1 MSDLNIDQIVGNNIK
16 NIDKIDIIA
25 LNNLVDFLKLEP
37 LISQEFSSQKLEPI
51 LKPTDQVFNRDNTIK
66 DKLAAK
72 IAANEAA
79 AQNTPISQFI
89 LNLQARV
96 YSQIAAQVT
105 NQLFKSDATSGSFEL
120 TGGAFVSWVVN
131 NGNATLTIFDPVLN
145 STTTLT
151 IPVGSLVLAA
161 PGGP

>member
-1 MSDLNIDQIVGNNIK
+1 MK
-16 NIDKIDIIA
+16 
-25 LNNLVDFLKLEP
+25 P
-37 LISQEFSSQKLEPI
+37 LILLLIVSTAAHAAELTHAFKSPTFTGVGYSSHMLTMQSLSY
-51 LKPTDQVFNRDNTIK
+51 NRDNTIK

>member
-1 MSDLNIDQIVGNNIK
+1 MK
-16 NIDKIDIIA
+16 NATRTMLLLMITI
-25 LNNLVDFLKLEP
+25 LCTELK
-37 LISQEFSSQKLEPI
+37 SSEITYGFKSP
-51 LKPTDQVFNRDNTIK
+51 VFTGIGYSSHLLTMQSLAYNRDITIK

-72 IAANEAA
+72 VAAEQAA
-79 AQNTPISQFI
+79 AENTPISQFI

-105 NQLFKSDATSGSFEL
+105 NQLFKSDATSGAFEL
-120 TGGAFVSWVVN
+120 PDGAFVNWVVN

-151 IPVGSLVLAA
+151 IPVSSLVLAS
-161 PGGP
+161 PGGV

>member
-1 MSDLNIDQIVGNNIK
+1 MKLLLLLLIIVTATATEAAELTHAFK
-16 NIDKIDIIA
+16 SPA
-25 LNNLVDFLKLEP
+25 
-37 LISQEFSSQKLEPI
+37 FSGAGYSSHLLTMQSLAY
-51 LKPTDQVFNRDNTIK
+51 NRDNTIR

-72 IAANEAA
+72 IAAEEAA
-79 AQNTPISQFI
+79 AQNTPINQFI

-105 NQLFKSDATSGSFEL
+105 NQLFRSDATSGAFEL
-120 TGGAFVSWVVN
+120 TGGALVSWVVN

-151 IPVGSLVLAA
+151 IPVSSLVLAS

>member
-1 MSDLNIDQIVGNNIK
+1 MKTLILLLIVSTAAHAAELTHTFKSPAFTG
-16 NIDKIDIIA
+16 A
-25 LNNLVDFLKLEP
+25 GY
-37 LISQEFSSQKLEPI
+37 SSHTLTMQSLSY
-51 LKPTDQVFNRDNTIK
+51 NRDNTIK
-66 DKLAAK
+66 DRLAAK
-72 IAANEAA
+72 IAAEEAA